1 MVNNGYSIIIIISHL
16 YSTFHLSTSGNLQ
29 PNHKTIYVNILYAYL
44 ATLKFAMCSYL
55 WSHK

>member
-1 MVNNGYSIIIIISHL
+1 MVNNGYSIIISHL
-16 YSTFHLSTSGNLQ
+16 YSTFHLSASGNLQ

-55 WSHK
+55 WSYK